1 MMELYNTANWE
12 PTINFSLKLKFKKYP
27 FELQKQIDKAVV
39 TWLYVYDP
47 WTVHYYHQ

>member
-1 MMELYNTANWE
+1 MVVLNMRRYDAGTVYAANWE

-39 TWLYVYDP
+39 T
-47 WTVHYYHQ
+47 